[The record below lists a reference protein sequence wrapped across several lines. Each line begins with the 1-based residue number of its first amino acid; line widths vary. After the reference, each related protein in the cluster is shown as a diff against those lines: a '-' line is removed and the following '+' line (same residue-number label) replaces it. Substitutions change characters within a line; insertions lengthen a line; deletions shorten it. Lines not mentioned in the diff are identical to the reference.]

1 MIGVDAGGAIAF
13 ELRGLGLWTP
23 GFADAVA
30 WSSRH
35 VPGDRPEPGP
45 GADSPRAELLPP
57 MLRRRTSL
65 LTRMAAEVAAQAIAA
80 AGLDRAHV
88 TVIYGSVYGE
98 IRTTI
103 DLLEALL
110 DPAAPLSPTK
120 FHNSVHNTAAGYV
133 SIAAQ
138 NHGGNAAITAGR
150 STLAMGLLECAGL
163 VAAGQGP
170 ALLVIAE
177 ESLPEPLAAG
187 RRYGPLAAAFAV
199 DAPGSGG
206 MVLRTC
212 RLRQG
217 DRAGAA
223 IAPLPEDLQANPCA
237 AALGLV
243 EAALRAEASCVALEP
258 HRERGWVIELDGMD
272 EPSRPDERPA
282 RARGPA

>member
-1 MIGVDAGGAIAF
+1 MTAIEL
-13 ELRGLGLWTP
+13 ELRGVGLWTP
-23 GFADAVA
+23 GYADAAA

-35 VPGDRPEPGP
+35 VLGDRSETVRAP
-45 GADSPRAELLPP
+45 GADAPRAELLPP

-98 IRTTI
+98 IRTTL

-110 DPAAPLSPTK
+110 DPVGPLSPTK

-138 NHGGNAAITAGR
+138 NRGGNAAITAGR
-150 STLAMGLLECAGL
+150 STLAMGLIECAGL

-187 RRYGPLAAAFAV
+187 RIYGPLAAAFAL

-206 MVLRTC
+206 MSLRTC

-217 DRAGAA
+217 ERVAAQPAAA
-223 IAPLPEDLQANPCA
+223 IPEALAANPCA
-237 AALGLV
+237 VALGLV
-243 EAALRAEASCVALEP
+243 AAALRPEASVVALEP
-258 HRERGWVIELDGMD
+258 ARHGGSSEPRHDQGWLIELDEMRDRG
-272 EPSRPDERPA
+272 
-282 RARGPA
+282 RA

>member
-1 MIGVDAGGAIAF
+1 MIEL
-13 ELRGLGLWTP
+13 ELRGVGLWTP
-23 GFADAVA
+23 GFADAAA

-35 VPGDRPEPGP
+35 VSG
-45 GADSPRAELLPP
+45 DSPVATSGPAAELLPP

-80 AGLDRAHV
+80 AGLDRAHM

-98 IRTTI
+98 IRTTL

-110 DPAAPLSPTK
+110 DPVAPLSPTK

-133 SIAAQ
+133 SIATQ
-138 NHGGNAAITAGR
+138 NRGGNAAITAGR

-187 RRYGPLAAAFAV
+187 RVYGPLAAAFAL
-199 DAPGSGG
+199 ARPGSGG
-206 MVLRTC
+206 MSLRTC

-217 DRAGAA
+217 DQSAA
-223 IAPLPEDLQANPCA
+223 APAAPLPEGLRANPCA

-243 EAALRAEASCVALEP
+243 AAALRPEASIVALEP
-258 HRERGWVIELDGMD
+258 HRIEPHNASGWLIELDEID
-272 EPSRPDERPA
+272 A
-282 RARGPA
+282 RDRGPA

>member
-1 MIGVDAGGAIAF
+1 MTDAGGIALA
-13 ELRGLGLWTP
+13 LRGVGLWTP
-23 GFADAVA
+23 GFADAAA
-30 WSSRH
+30 WSSRP
-35 VPGDRPEPGP
+35 VSGDMSPAAAGP
-45 GADSPRAELLPP
+45 GADAPRAELLPP

-110 DPAAPLSPTK
+110 DPVGPLSPTK

-138 NHGGNAAITAGR
+138 NRGGNAAITAGR

-187 RRYGPLAAAFAV
+187 RVYGPLAAAFAL
-199 DAPGSGG
+199 DLPGSGG
-206 MVLRTC
+206 MSLRTC
-212 RLRQG
+212 RLCQG
-217 DRAGAA
+217 DPRTADAVPAVPAGLA
-223 IAPLPEDLQANPCA
+223 ENPCA
-237 AALGLV
+237 AALGLAA
-243 EAALRAEASCVALEP
+243 AALRPQAGVVALEP
-258 HRERGWVIELDGMD
+258 QRAGAGRGWLLELDAID
-272 EPSRPDERPA
+272 EGRPT
-282 RARGPA
+282 

>member
-1 MIGVDAGGAIAF
+1 MTSTAIEL
-13 ELRGLGLWTP
+13 ELRGVGLWTP

-35 VPGDRPEPGP
+35 VQGDTSAPAA
-45 GADSPRAELLPP
+45 GAEAPRAELLPP

-80 AGLDRAHV
+80 AGLDRGRV

-110 DPAAPLSPTK
+110 DPAGPLSPTK

-133 SIAAQ
+133 SIATQ
-138 NHGGNAAITAGR
+138 NRGGNAAITAGR

-199 DAPGSGG
+199 DAPGSGN
-206 MVLRTC
+206 MSLRTC

-217 DRAGAA
+217 ERAAA
-223 IAPLPEDLQANPCA
+223 AAVAPLPEGLRANPCA

-258 HRERGWVIELDGMD
+258 QRERGWLIELD
-272 EPSRPDERPA
+272 EQPA

>member
-1 MIGVDAGGAIAF
+1 VTDAGGIALV
-13 ELRGLGLWTP
+13 LRGVGLWTP
-23 GFADAVA
+23 GFADAA
-30 WSSRH
+30 GWSSRH
-35 VPGDRPEPGP
+35 VSGDMPTPAAPAAET
-45 GADSPRAELLPP
+45 PRAELLPP

-80 AGLDRAHV
+80 AGLDRAQV

-110 DPAAPLSPTK
+110 DPAGPLSPTK

-138 NHGGNAAITAGR
+138 NRGGNAAITAGR
-150 STLAMGLLECAGL
+150 ATLAMGLLECAGL

-170 ALLVIAE
+170 ALFVIAE

-187 RRYGPLAAAFAV
+187 RTYGPLAAAFAL

-206 MVLRTC
+206 MSLRTC

-217 DRAGAA
+217 DLRTADPPAPVPAGLAG
-223 IAPLPEDLQANPCA
+223 NPCA

-243 EAALRAEASCVALEP
+243 AAALRPQASVVRLTPQLQPDED
-258 HRERGWVIELDGMD
+258 RGWLLELDAM
-272 EPSRPDERPA
+272 PDP
-282 RARGPA
+282 RGPA

>member
-1 MIGVDAGGAIAF
+1 MTDAGGITLA
-13 ELRGLGLWTP
+13 LRGVGLWTP
-23 GFADAVA
+23 GFADAAA
-30 WSSRH
+30 WSSRP
-35 VPGDRPEPGP
+35 VSGDMSPGAGP
-45 GADSPRAELLPP
+45 GTDAPRAELLPP

-65 LTRMAAEVAAQAIAA
+65 LTRMAAEVAAQAIGA

-110 DPAAPLSPTK
+110 DPVGPLSPTK

-138 NHGGNAAITAGR
+138 NRGGNAAITAGR

-187 RRYGPLAAAFAV
+187 RVYGPLAAAFAL
-199 DAPGSGG
+199 DLPGSGG
-206 MVLRTC
+206 MSSRTC

-217 DRAGAA
+217 DPRTADPAPPAPAGLA
-223 IAPLPEDLQANPCA
+223 ENPCA

-243 EAALRAEASCVALEP
+243 TAALRPEAGVVALEP
-258 HRERGWVIELDGMD
+258 HRSGAAPGWLLELDAID
-272 EPSRPDERPA
+272 EGRPT
-282 RARGPA
+282 